1 MVKKIGRL
9 EIVDL
14 IPVGRELFTGR
25 TSENPSEGQ
34 IHKVDK
40 RTHIFFSFSFFFNLR
55 SPRVRFCQCQHLG
68 FLSSSN

>member
-1 MVKKIGRL
+1 VVKKIGRL

-34 IHKVDK
+34 IHKGDK
-40 RTHIFFSFSFFFNLR
+40 RTHIFYFYFFNLR